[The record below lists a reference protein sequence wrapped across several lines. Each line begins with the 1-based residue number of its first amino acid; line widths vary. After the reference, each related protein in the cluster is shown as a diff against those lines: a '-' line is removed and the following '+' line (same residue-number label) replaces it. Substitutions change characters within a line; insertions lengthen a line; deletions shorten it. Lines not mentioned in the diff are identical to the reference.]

1 MSYCDL
7 IPPRASETVNFSRI
21 KHQESEE
28 LSQEVSNWIACGG
41 KMTIIPLGIAK
52 NNKGEPTC
60 FNEFD
65 PTKPNEYEDRKEKG
79 KKGALANK
87 RLDPSPMGMFPARS
101 GTAKKSDHGMN
112 IRKNKSG
119 YFVVIGASRM
129 SEPNPDH
136 EVVKSVRDR
145 IRATLNM
152 PPADY

>member
-1 MSYCDL
+1 MSYSDL
-7 IPPRASETVNFSRI
+7 LPPRASETANFSRI

-28 LSQEVSNWIACGG
+28 LSKEVSNWIACGG
-41 KMTIIPLGIAK
+41 KIEVLPLGVAK
-52 NNKGEPTC
+52 NKNGEPTC

-87 RLDPSPMGMFPARS
+87 RLDPSPMGMFPERS
-101 GTAKKSDHGMN
+101 NTAKRSDHGMN

-119 YFVVIGASRM
+119 YFVVIGSTRFCD
-129 SEPNPDH
+129 PDPDRDAI
-136 EVVKSVRDR
+136 VVIRDR